1 MGERRPV
8 MTTELLERERTVAV
22 KVVMMGKNVTTYVRE
37 EPLHLGDLL
46 NEVGVN
52 GNMEVRV
59 NGASVEK
66 THRLATGDMVMIV
79 PKIRGG

>member
-1 MGERRPV
+1 
-8 MTTELLERERTVAV
+8 MTTELLAKERTVAV

-37 EPLHLGDLL
+37 EPLHLDDLL
-46 NEVGVN
+46 KEMGVN

-59 NGASVEK
+59 NGTSVEK
-66 THRLATGDMVMIV
+66 THRLATGDMVLIV

>member
-1 MGERRPV
+1 

-37 EPLHLGDLL
+37 EPLQLGDLL
-46 NEVGVN
+46 KEMGVN
-52 GNMEVRV
+52 GNVEVRV
-59 NGASVEK
+59 NGASAEK
-66 THRLATGDMVMIV
+66 THRLATRDMVLIV